1 MGLTN
6 IISGL
11 GSALY
16 ELPKKAVS
24 YASLSELDLGP
35 NCESVKSAKGLFPGY
50 VRDIDGDAKSM
61 HTVERMQE
69 YAINAF
75 DRMESYF
82 QIKNYLLNCGV
93 DPDSVAKFSDKGREL
108 VDTAYQL
115 YEQGGIKVPFTGE
128 PILMTMAAGG
138 ILAGIYAYS
147 KLKGKADDLFYKPK

>member
-24 YASLSELDLGP
+24 YASLNELGLGP
-35 NCESVKSAKGLFPGY
+35 NCESIGTAKRIFPSYVK
-50 VRDIDGDAKSM
+50 DIDGDAKSM

-115 YEQGGIKVPFTGE
+115 YEQGGIKVPFTAE
-128 PILMTMAAGG
+128 PIVMTMAGGAIAAGV
-138 ILAGIYAYS
+138 YAYL
-147 KLKGKADDLFYKPK
+147 KLKGRTDGLFHNK

>member
-11 GSALY
+11 GSMLY

-24 YASLSELDLGP
+24 YASLNDLGLES
-35 NCESVKSAKGLFPGY
+35 NCASVGKAKSGFVGY

-93 DPDSVAKFSDKGREL
+93 DPDSIAKFSDKGREL

-115 YEQGGIKVPFTGE
+115 YEQGGIKVPFTAE
-128 PILMTMAAGG
+128 PIVMTMAAGG
-138 ILAGIYAYS
+138 IMAGIYAYS
-147 KLKGKADDLFYKPK
+147 KLKGKANDLFHNK